1 MLRMLRQERVEW
13 RAEVPEA
20 ELKNI
25 SIGQEVTISAV
36 DGSKLTGKVRAIS
49 PTVQATNRTG
59 VVYIDITDGQARPGM
74 FARGEIEV
82 GTGKALLL
90 PVASVVMQ
98 DGYSYVFVLNDKDT
112 VQRLRIE
119 PAGIHGEDVEVRSG
133 VNAGDVVAVKGAGF
147 LKDGDTISIA
157 EQGVA
162 ESTTGKAGAGP
173 DSGKTS

>member
-1 MLRMLRQERVEW
+1 MMRMLRQNRVEW

-59 VVYIDITDGQARPGM
+59 VVYIDITNGEARPGM

-98 DGYSYVFVLNDKDT
+98 DGYSYVFVLNDKDM
-112 VQRLRIE
+112 VQRQRVE
-119 PAGIHGEDVEVRSG
+119 PAGIHGQDVEVSSG

-147 LKDGDTISIA
+147 LKDGDTIAIA

-162 ESTTGKAGAGP
+162 ESTTGKAAAGA
-173 DSGKTS
+173 DSGQTS